1 MRRLSATTVYY
12 GLELALS
19 APSYVFTA
27 VFLVRVLHMSPL
39 QLILMGT
46 VMEAAVFAGEVPTSI
61 VADTYSRRASII
73 VSLFI
78 QGAAIALVGL
88 APSPTVAIVAWGIWG
103 FGWTFMSGAWEAW
116 ITDEVGAENVG
127 PVFLRGTRVSF
138 VGAFAG
144 LGLQG
149 AIATQSL
156 RASVVA
162 GGALTIASGLAAIL
176 VMLSLIHI

>member
-1 MRRLSATTVYY
+1 VRRLTATTVYY

-27 VFLVRVLHMSPL
+27 VFLVRDLHISPQ

-46 VMEAAVFAGEVPTSI
+46 VMETAVFAGEVPTSI
-61 VADTYSRRASII
+61 VAEHVQPPRVDHRQPVRP
-73 VSLFI
+73 
-78 QGAAIALVGL
+78 GAAIALVGL
-88 APSPTVAIVAWGIWG
+88 APSPTAAIVAWGIWG

-116 ITDEVGAENVG
+116 ITDEVGADNVG

-138 VGAFAG
+138 VGAFLG

-149 AIATQSL
+149 GVALYSL
-156 RASVVA
+156 RAAVVS
-162 GGALTIASGLAAIL
+162 GGALTIACESPR
-176 VMLSLIHI
+176 SS